1 MWIGWHPETL
11 NNFFNRA
18 ILDLFFGLFKSLY
31 LIQLIV
37 NKIADDCI
45 SSVTEETVS
54 TELYYLLNGGLVGVL
69 VYLLWHYKFDS
80 YWNLQFFIL
89 QEKFFE
95 IKENKQKE
103 ARKGPWTISREN
115 GPVMIRSCVLWL
127 SVNNFLPKCTKNC
140 TTFSLTK

>member
-1 MWIGWHPETL
+1 MIE
-11 NNFFNRA
+11 
-18 ILDLFFGLFKSLY
+18 
-31 LIQLIV
+31 

-80 YWNLQFFIL
+80 CWNLQFFIL

-103 ARKGPWTISREN
+103 ARNGPWTIS
-115 GPVMIRSCVLWL
+115 
-127 SVNNFLPKCTKNC
+127 
-140 TTFSLTK
+140 